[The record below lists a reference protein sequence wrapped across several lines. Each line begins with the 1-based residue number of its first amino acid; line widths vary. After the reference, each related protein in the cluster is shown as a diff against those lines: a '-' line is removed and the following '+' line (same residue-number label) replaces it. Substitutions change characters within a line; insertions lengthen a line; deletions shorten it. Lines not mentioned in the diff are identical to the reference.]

1 MRILHESNKQ
11 WLVWSRTSSKV
22 WKEFKLKM
30 EIPCQARYSECGT
43 GTNSGLFSGR
53 RMEHSEQPKQRVHQ
67 LDLPTS
73 GDTIYDAG
81 SRSILWTKYAL
92 LFGVL

>member
-11 WLVWSRTSSKV
+11 WLVWSQTSSKV

-53 RMEHSEQPKQRVHQ
+53 RMEHPEQPKQRVHASK
-67 LDLPTS
+67 PWS
-73 GDTIYDAG
+73 N
-81 SRSILWTKYAL
+81 SENILRHFIGQQW
-92 LFGVL
+92 